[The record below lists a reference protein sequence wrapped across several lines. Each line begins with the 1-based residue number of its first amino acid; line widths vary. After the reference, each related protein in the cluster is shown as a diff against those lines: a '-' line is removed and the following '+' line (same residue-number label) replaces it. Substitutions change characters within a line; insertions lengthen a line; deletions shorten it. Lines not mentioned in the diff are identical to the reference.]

1 MLHCPIH
8 HGFRIL
14 TLTDGKLPPFDLE
27 SASLGR
33 NTCPCDSQVRAA
45 LHRLCN
51 VCRAMIWMIVV
62 QLLSN
67 HLLSGIFVPA
77 VADSVDEMVVI
88 PTEKA
93 F

>member
-1 MLHCPIH
+1 M
-8 HGFRIL
+8 
-14 TLTDGKLPPFDLE
+14 
-27 SASLGR
+27 
-33 NTCPCDSQVRAA
+33 
-45 LHRLCN
+45 
-51 VCRAMIWMIVV
+51 WMIVV